1 MSSGLYN
8 GVSGLSL
15 GTGLYRNVSGLWGG
29 ASGLVNGFGAQFSPA
44 ALFAAGEA
52 GGWYDPSDIST
63 LFQDDAGTVP
73 VTAPGQ
79 TVGRILD
86 KSGRGNHLTQATLS
100 KRPLYQVDSGG
111 YSYLQFDGTD
121 DGFVSPTITPGV
133 DEAQVFAGVY
143 KASDVGTGNVM
154 ETSVSVNVNN
164 GAIRVFAPI
173 ASTATAGMQS
183 RGTITVAAVSAASY
197 PAPLKMVL
205 AAIGDISADTAVFRV
220 NGTQVASG
228 TTDQGTGNYLAYPM
242 YVGSRAG
249 TSNFFNGRI
258 YSLIVRFGANLDAAT
273 IAATEAWVNSQTG
286 AY

>member
-8 GVSGLSL
+8 SVSGLSL
-15 GTGLYRNVSGLWGG
+15 GTGLYRDVSGLWGG

-63 LFQDDAGTVP
+63 LFQDDAGAVP

-86 KSGRGNHLTQATLS
+86 KSGQGNHLTQATLS

-111 YSYLQFDGTD
+111 YPYLLFDALD
-121 DGFVSPTITPGV
+121 DWFVSPTITPGV
-133 DEAQVFAGVY
+133 DEAQVFAGIY
-143 KASDVGTGNVM
+143 KASDVGAGNVM
-154 ETSVSVNVNN
+154 ETSAAANINN

-173 ASTATAGMQS
+173 ASLPVAGMQS
-183 RGTITVAAVSAASY
+183 RGTAGSSAVSPSTY
-197 PAPLKMVL
+197 VAPLKMIL
-205 AAIGDISADTAVFRV
+205 TALGDISADTAIIRV
-220 NGTQVASG
+220 NGTQAASG
-228 TTDQGTGNYLAYPM
+228 AADQGTGNYLAYPM

-249 TSNFFNGRI
+249 TSSFFNGRI

-273 IAATEAWVNSQTG
+273 TAAAEAWVNSQTG

>member
-29 ASGLVNGFGAQFSPA
+29 ASGLVNGFGFSPTI
-44 ALFAAGEA
+44 LFAAGEA
-52 GGWYDPSDIST
+52 GGWYDPSDVST
-63 LFQDDAGTVP
+63 MFQDDAGTVP

-111 YSYLQFDGTD
+111 YSYLQFDGSD
-121 DGFVSPTITPGV
+121 DWFVSPTITPGV

-143 KASDVGTGNVM
+143 KASDVGTGNIA
-154 ETSVSVNVNN
+154 ETSASVNVNN

-173 ASTATAGMQS
+173 AGSANAGMQTRGTATAAS
-183 RGTITVAAVSAASY
+183 VSAASY

-220 NGTQVASG
+220 NGAQAASV

-242 YVGSRAG
+242 YVGARAG

-258 YSLIVRFGANLDAAT
+258 YSLIVRFGANLNAAA
-273 IAATEAWVNSQTG
+273 IGATEAWVNSQTG